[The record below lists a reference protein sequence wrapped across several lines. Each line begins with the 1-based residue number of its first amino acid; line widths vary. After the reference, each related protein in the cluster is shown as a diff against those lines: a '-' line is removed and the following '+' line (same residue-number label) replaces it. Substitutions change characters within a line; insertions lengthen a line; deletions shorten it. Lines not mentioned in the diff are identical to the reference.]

1 MEDKT
6 AQQLTPDEE
15 WKQRIAAMIAP
26 VTQWSARTKTPQVP
40 EPGSSLAGDNMDGLD
55 VEAVVWYLMCISV
68 EHVDFAIT
76 ALVKVGLVPTA
87 YMSIVRTA
95 YIAGVNALWVLMGKT
110 RRERRLR
117 ALRLAAEDLK
127 VQVAAINDFRTGE
140 DTKAAKDQAINDL
153 RARQDALQFI
163 AEELDSTEDVRK
175 MKVDQTGNVATIISE
190 SEDTKKDVDFAN
202 GLRHIWRS
210 GSAAAHAQHHYG
222 HSRIGRDNVV
232 GKEGGKHVVMLTGD
246 LSKDV
251 GPAIAGAVLTLG
263 RVFELYDAGRV
274 K

>member
-1 MEDKT
+1 
-6 AQQLTPDEE
+6 
-15 WKQRIAAMIAP
+15 
-26 VTQWSARTKTPQVP
+26 
-40 EPGSSLAGDNMDGLD
+40 MDGLD

-87 YMSIVRTA
+87 YMSVVRTV
-95 YIAGVNALWVLMGKT
+95 YMAGVNALWVLMGKT

-127 VQVAAINDFRTGE
+127 VQVAAINDFTTVE
-140 DTKAAKDQAINDL
+140 DTKAAKDQASQDL
-153 RARQDALQFI
+153 RARQDALQVI
-163 AEELDSTEDVRK
+163 AEELGSTEDVLK

-190 SEDTKKDVDFAN
+190 SDDTKKDVDFAN

-232 GKEGGKHVVMLTGD
+232 GMEGGKHVVMLTGD
-246 LSKDV
+246 LAKDV